1 MKICKKIIIKIILA
15 IILIY
20 VLTPNALAAA
30 VSQGTDLGGGSAGG
44 GGATV
49 GDVTGGAKD
58 FLDTGKGQDSP
69 INEDGLKQGSNTLY
83 NVLLIIGVGVAM
95 IWGTILGIQF
105 VTGSLEEKA
114 NIKNG
119 LTAYIFGCVVIFG
132 AFGIWKLVISLLEG
146 FE

>member
-20 VLTPNALAAA
+20 VLTPNVLAAA
-30 VSQGTDLGGGSAGG
+30 VPQGGGLEGGPAGG
-44 GGATV
+44 GGSTV
-49 GDVTGGAKD
+49 GDAADGAQG

-69 INEDGLKQGSNTLY
+69 INEDALKQGSNTLY

-95 IWGTILGIQF
+95 VWGTILGIQF

-119 LTAYIFGCVVIFG
+119 LTAYIFGCVIIFG

-146 FE
+146 FA

>member
-20 VLTPNALAAA
+20 VLTPNALAVA
-30 VSQGTDLGGGSAGG
+30 VSQGTDLERSTTGG

-49 GDVTGGAKD
+49 GDATGGAKD
-58 FLDTGKGQDSP
+58 FLDTGKEQDSP
-69 INEDGLKQGSNTLY
+69 INEDALKQGSNTLY